1 MSERSGGGGR
11 PSLTDAFRGPARSP
25 RRAAETAAAPKQPKQ
40 RRRREK
46 TGKRSSPDYVQV
58 SALVEKDVRAR
69 FAVVQAQASAELG
82 RKVEFG
88 ELVNLFMAH
97 FVLGEVSV
105 EDMRESLEDL
115 RAELR

>member
-1 MSERSGGGGR
+1 MSERGGGGR

-25 RRAAETAAAPKQPKQ
+25 GRPLEATAAPKEPKR

-58 SALVEKDVRAR
+58 SALVEKDIRAR
-69 FAVVQAQASAELG
+69 FAVAQAQASAELG

-88 ELVNLFMAH
+88 EMVNLFMAH

-105 EDMRESLEDL
+105 EDMQESLEDL
-115 RAELR
+115 RSESR

>member
-1 MSERSGGGGR
+1 MSERGGGGGR
-11 PSLTDAFRGPARSP
+11 PSLTDAFRGPTRSP
-25 RRAAETAAAPKQPKQ
+25 RRAAETTAAPKQPKQ

-69 FAVVQAQASAELG
+69 FAVAQAQASAELG
-82 RKVEFG
+82 RKIEFG

-97 FVLGEVSV
+97 FVVGEVSV

-115 RAELR
+115 RTEL